1 MMRLISISGEMK
13 LKILLASM
21 VLLICCRKEDNIF
34 SEHSSDTFFVENKG
48 SSMRVL
54 VEGNTAGKVFI
65 LLIHGGPGASA
76 YVYNTDY
83 ISHNLEDKYAMV
95 YWDQRNSGASQG
107 NCNGSDLTFEQIVDD
122 LAKVIQVLKIRYGN
136 DIDLFL
142 LSHSFGGLVASGF
155 LTKGNNQNL
164 FKGYINVDGSH
175 NYPLNDTLTRNM
187 LLTIGNQ
194 ELANNHHVD
203 DWNEIIDYCNFHTG
217 NFTFHESHKLE
228 KYASQAEDY
237 IESVKQIKYF
247 PIILGSSI
255 SGRYPITSMLVNLLY
270 SENSDINK
278 EISKLEFSS
287 SLSRITIPVLVL
299 FGKYDFV
306 CPPELGLDF
315 YARISSPEKK
325 MVISPVSGHNLIY
338 QDSELFTGEVTAF
351 VEKFR

>member
-1 MMRLISISGEMK
+1 
-13 LKILLASM
+13 
-21 VLLICCRKEDNIF
+21 
-34 SEHSSDTFFVENKG
+34 
-48 SSMRVL
+48 MRVL
-54 VEGNTAGKVFI
+54 VEGNTAARVFI

-76 YVYNTDY
+76 YVYNTEY
-83 ISHNLEDKYAMV
+83 ITENIEDKYAMV

-107 NCNGSDLTFEQIVDD
+107 TCNGSNLTFDQIIDD
-122 LAKVIQVLKIRYGN
+122 VGRVIQVLKKRYGN
-136 DIDLFL
+136 DIVLFL

-155 LTKGNNQNL
+155 LTKGDNQNL

-194 ELANNHHVD
+194 EVANNRHVD
-203 DWNEIIDYCNFHTG
+203 DWNKIIDYCNIHTG
-217 NFTFHESHKLE
+217 NFTLYQSHKLE

-237 IESVKQIKYF
+237 IEAVNKINYF
-247 PIILGSSI
+247 PIVLRNTI

-270 SENSDINK
+270 SEDSDLNT
-278 EISKLEFSS
+278 EISVKEFSS
-287 SLSRITIPVLVL
+287 SLNKITIPTLVL

-315 YARISSPEKK
+315 YTRISSLEKE

-338 QDSELFTGEVTAF
+338 QDKELFSREVIDF

>member
-1 MMRLISISGEMK
+1 MMQLSISGELK
-13 LKILLASM
+13 LKILFVSM
-21 VLLICCRKEDNIF
+21 VLLACCQKEDISF

-76 YVYNTDY
+76 YVYNTNY
-83 ISHNLEDKYAMV
+83 VSENLEDKYAMV

-107 NCNGSDLTFEQIVDD
+107 TCNGSNLTFDQIVDD
-122 LAKVIQVLKIRYGN
+122 LAKVIQVIKIRYGN

-175 NYPLNDTLTRNM
+175 NYPLNDTLTRDM
-187 LLTIGNQ
+187 LLTVGSQ
-194 ELANNHHVD
+194 EVANNHHVD
-203 DWNEIIDYCNFHTG
+203 DWNKIIDYCNSHAG
-217 NFTFHESHKLE
+217 NFTLYQSHKLE

-237 IESVKQIKYF
+237 IEAVNQIKYF
-247 PIILGSSI
+247 PIVLRNSI
-255 SGRYPITSMLVNLLY
+255 SGSYPITSMLVNFLY
-270 SENSDINK
+270 SENSDLNK
-278 EISKLEFSS
+278 EISIKEFSS
-287 SLSRITIPVLVL
+287 SLKRITIPSLVL

-315 YARISSPEKK
+315 YTRISSQEKK

-338 QDSELFTGEVTAF
+338 QDRELFSREVTDF